1 MSNKRDATLK
11 DHTKLSA
18 EWQTEIEV
26 QHGIGFH
33 ARPSVI
39 FTRLAKSFPCTIE
52 IEVNGSSVWLNG
64 KSIVKV
70 MGAKIRK
77 GSILKIRADGI
88 RAAEAIAALKEL
100 VEGNFD
106 EAKTHPRNPG
116 GPKAET

>member
-1 MSNKRDATLK
+1 MSNKHDATRPQEK
-11 DHTKLSA
+11 DHVTA
-18 EWQTEIEV
+18 QWQTEIEV
-26 QHGIGFH
+26 VHGIGLH

-77 GSILKIRADGI
+77 GSVLKIRADGI

-100 VEGNFD
+100 VEHNFD
-106 EAKTHPRNPG
+106 EGRLHGRNV
-116 GPKAET
+116 

>member
-1 MSNKRDATLK
+1 MTAQ
-11 DHTKLSA
+11 
-18 EWQTEIEV
+18 WQTEIEV
-26 QHGIGFH
+26 VHGIGLH

-77 GSILKIRADGI
+77 GSVRKF
-88 RAAEAIAALKEL
+88 ALLSIVQRK
-100 VEGNFD
+100 
-106 EAKTHPRNPG
+106 P
-116 GPKAET
+116 

>member
-1 MSNKRDATLK
+1 MSNKQDARPQEK
-11 DHTKLSA
+11 DHVTKQ
-18 EWQTEIEV
+18 WQTEIEV
-26 QHGIGFH
+26 IHGIGLH

-39 FTRLAKSFPCTIE
+39 FTRLAKTFPCTIE

-77 GSILKIRADGI
+77 GSVLKIRADGI

-100 VEGNFD
+100 VEHNFD
-106 EAKTHPRNPG
+106 EGKLHGRNV
-116 GPKAET
+116 